1 MKDRFLKGLK
11 TVIVGVII
19 NMILA
24 AIKIIT
30 GILGNSY
37 ALIADGIESTTDIF
51 SSLVVWGGLKIASK
65 PADDNHPYGHG
76 KAESLSAVVVSI
88 ALLMAALV
96 ICIQSI
102 REIITPHHAPAS
114 FTLYVLVGVIVTKE
128 LLFRFVLDVSKEIN
142 STSMKVDAWHHRSDA
157 ITSAAAFIGIL
168 IALIGGE
175 GYESA
180 DDFAALLASGIIAY
194 NGVRLFKTAMHD
206 IMDTAPSI
214 EFENEIRHLSKTTE
228 GVLDIEKCF
237 IRKSGLTYIVDIH
250 VIVNGNLSVYEGH
263 EIGHRLKDNLCR
275 SNLSISNVMVHIEP
289 GSANP

>member
-1 MKDRFLKGLK
+1 MQRFLKGLR
-11 TVIVGVII
+11 TVLVGIII
-19 NMILA
+19 NMLLA
-24 AIKIIT
+24 AIKIIS
-30 GILGNSY
+30 GIIGNSY

-76 KAESLSAVVVSI
+76 KAESLSAIVVSM
-88 ALLMAALV
+88 ALLMAALI
-96 ICIQSI
+96 ICIQSV

-114 FTLYVLVGVIVTKE
+114 FTLFILVGVIVTKE

-157 ITSAAAFIGIL
+157 ITSAAAFVGIL
-168 IALIGGE
+168 IALLGGE

-180 DDFAALLASGIIAY
+180 DDFAALLASCIIGF

-206 IMDTAPSI
+206 IMDTAAST
-214 EFENEIRHLSKTTE
+214 EFENRIRNISKSTE

-237 IRKSGLTYIVDIH
+237 IRKSGLNYIVDIH

-263 EIGHRLKDNLCR
+263 EIGHRLKDKLCT

-289 GSANP
+289 GSANL

>member
-1 MKDRFLKGLK
+1 MNRFHKGLK
-11 TVIVGVII
+11 AIIVGVVI
-19 NMILA
+19 NMLLA
-24 AIKIIT
+24 TIKIIT

-37 ALIADGIESTTDIF
+37 ALVADGIESTTDIF

-65 PADDNHPYGHG
+65 PADENHPYGHG
-76 KAESLSAVVVSI
+76 KAESLSAMVVSL
-88 ALLMAALV
+88 ALLVAALAIFV
-96 ICIQSI
+96 QSL

-114 FTLYVLVGVIVTKE
+114 FTLYVLIGVIAVKE
-128 LLFRFVLDVSKEIN
+128 ILFRFVLDVSKEIN

-157 ITSAAAFIGIL
+157 LTSAAAFVGIS

-180 DDFAALLASGIIAY
+180 DDWAAMFASGLIAY
-194 NGVRLFKTAMHD
+194 NGIKLFNTATHD
-206 IMDTAPSI
+206 IMDTAPAT
-214 EFENEIRHLSKTTE
+214 EFENQIRSLSKTTE
-228 GVLDIEKCF
+228 GVLGIEKCF

-263 EIGHRLKDNLCR
+263 EIGHRLKDKLCT

>member
-1 MKDRFLKGLK
+1 MDRFLKGLK

-19 NMILA
+19 NMLLA
-24 AIKIIT
+24 AIKIIS
-30 GILGNSY
+30 GIIGNSY

-65 PADDNHPYGHG
+65 PADGNHPYGHG
-76 KAESLSAVVVSI
+76 KAESLSAVVVSL

-114 FTLYVLVGVIVTKE
+114 FTLYVLIGVVITKE

-157 ITSAAAFIGIL
+157 ITSAAAFIGISV
-168 IALIGGE
+168 ALIGGE

-180 DDFAALLASGIIAY
+180 DDFAAMLASGIIAY
-194 NGVRLFKTAMHD
+194 NGIRLFKTAMHD
-206 IMDTAPSI
+206 IMDTAASA

-263 EIGHRLKDNLCR
+263 EIGHRLKDKLCS

-289 GSANP
+289 GSANL

>member
-1 MKDRFLKGLK
+1 MDRFLKGLK

-19 NMILA
+19 NMLLA
-24 AIKIIT
+24 AIKIIS
-30 GILGNSY
+30 GIIGNSY

-65 PADDNHPYGHG
+65 PADGNHPYGHG
-76 KAESLSAVVVSI
+76 KAESLSAVVVSL

-114 FTLYVLVGVIVTKE
+114 FTLYVLIGVVITKE

-157 ITSAAAFIGIL
+157 ITSAAAFVGISV
-168 IALIGGE
+168 ALIGGE

-206 IMDTAPSI
+206 IMDTAPSA

-263 EIGHRLKDNLCR
+263 EIGHRLKDKLCT